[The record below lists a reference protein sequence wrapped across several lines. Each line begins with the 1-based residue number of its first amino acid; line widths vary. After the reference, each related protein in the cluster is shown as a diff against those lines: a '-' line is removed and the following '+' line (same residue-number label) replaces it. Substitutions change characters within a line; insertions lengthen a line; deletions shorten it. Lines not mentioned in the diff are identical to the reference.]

1 MPDSEPGKQRA
12 QLSQVG
18 HVTVQ
23 RLGSWRAA
31 SNLNTAVAS
40 AEFLAD
46 LLMQDTAEFSSGSCW
61 QVGQTDSSFLVIC
74 TSVLSQ
80 QPVLLIISSCFFYA
94 GKSTPL

>member
-31 SNLNTAVAS
+31 SNLSTAVAS

-46 LLMQDTAEFSSGSCW
+46 LLTPAEFSSGSCL
-61 QVGQTDSSFLVIC
+61 QVGQTDSSSLVIC

-80 QPVLLIISSCFFYA
+80 QPVLLKISSCFFYA
-94 GKSTPL
+94 GKCTPL